1 MFSCDI
7 WRAVSPGNRADRN
20 LATMSTNGERAI
32 RRTATRVKLAQAPK
46 AALWIPIRRESG
58 EGSTD
63 REEPGAGA
71 RHHDNHRAPIRST
84 GVVSTARRKGNQR
97 QWGRPV
103 SIRWNGSAVSWA
115 CSGSAVRQVSRV
127 GESARKPAGKAD
139 AGNRHVRFDERGWQT
154 GRRSASV
161 PAPNLDPTRQPIFLL
176 FEFEGHRDGG
186 GDLHRL
192 AVEQG
197 WLIAPLAHGVQRR
210 LGEARMHG
218 GVDHLGIKRLA
229 GSGDDGAQHDGAG
242 DSLLFEV
249 RRVDGVDLPDK
260 LGRLHIAAD
269 G

>member
-97 QWGRPV
+97 QWGRPGV
-103 SIRWNGSAVSWA
+103 VGSGV
-115 CSGSAVRQVSRV
+115 
-127 GESARKPAGKAD
+127 ARTAPERAD
-139 AGNRHVRFDERGWQT
+139 AGNRHVRFDKRGWET
-154 GRRSASV
+154 ERRSASV
-161 PAPNLDPTRQPIFLL
+161 PAPNLDSTCQPIF
-176 FEFEGHRDGG
+176 FCGF
-186 GDLHRL
+186 
-192 AVEQG
+192 
-197 WLIAPLAHGVQRR
+197 
-210 LGEARMHG
+210 
-218 GVDHLGIKRLA
+218 
-229 GSGDDGAQHDGAG
+229 
-242 DSLLFEV
+242 
-249 RRVDGVDLPDK
+249 
-260 LGRLHIAAD
+260 
-269 G
+269 